1 MVLGFRV
8 MVLRCIWCLGRFAC
22 EYTTPAQTSWV
33 CNQGFY
39 RGLAGFVV
47 ARHRSRGEK
56 CWVPEDLAVRHDPL
70 DVGTLP
76 LKMCVEVFGLRVQY
90 GSGTSYTYGSWA
102 S

>member
-1 MVLGFRV
+1 MALGCFRVLGFGFRV

-22 EYTTPAQTSWV
+22 ECTTPAQTQWV

-56 CWVPEDLAVRHDPL
+56 RWVSEDVAVRLDPL
-70 DVGTLP
+70 EVGTP
-76 LKMCVEVFGLRVQY
+76 SQNVCRGFR
-90 GSGTSYTYGSWA
+90 A
-102 S
+102 